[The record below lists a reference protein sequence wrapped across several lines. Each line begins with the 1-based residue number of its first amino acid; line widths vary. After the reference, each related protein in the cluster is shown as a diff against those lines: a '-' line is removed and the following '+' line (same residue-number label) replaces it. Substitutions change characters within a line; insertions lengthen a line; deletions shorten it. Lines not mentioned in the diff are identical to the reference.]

1 MEFSDKD
8 IRRARQI
15 VQILQSK
22 AFNDKAI
29 ASSKFGRH
37 SIITGDTQFQARERG
52 FVLVGGGAA
61 PRGSFDEGRAIAQLF
76 RTNRRNSAIAS
87 SFIGP
92 PEPLTKG
99 KISGVG
105 TNLPAVYD
113 PRLAAFQTARQARFR
128 SEAEAR
134 NRSVDPIFKYRIN
147 SSVGLFHSRSKSAMD
162 SASVFQSAGV
172 SNLERAY
179 ESSISDLHT
188 VPTEEEMLTR
198 DERYER
204 HRLAKQE
211 LNRSRRS
218 GLRAYVYD
226 KMGDYE
232 RTRYDLS
239 QKYKSS
245 SLADAKIRRDALKKL
260 PNWMKALVGGEKAQT
275 KTLFNLANKFG
286 DATKVPIIGNML
298 KNPFALGLGALG
310 LIISAMRRSDQANT
324 SVVDWQNAANLSGA
338 PSKRFSE
345 LALLAGDKDPA
356 AIARRFGKATLKF
369 GDAEMFY
376 SSLAPQIKNVSPIAR
391 MAIASQ
397 LGLDETDFAIMDMMS
412 GRITPDRTRR
422 AMAGKNMAE
431 QLKEV
436 GISSGAGVFDT
447 LEAWRLSIPGM
458 SSAAARDYADIDY
471 VRNKSNKNYG
481 ASMDKYIYGAID
493 SANTYQQTYGT
504 GASNGTGGEK
514 NINVNVTTGDVVLP
528 NAQNGNDVIKGIIN
542 YSADKSDCEAVLHM
556 FDSKT
561 E

>member
-15 VQILQSK
+15 VQILKSK

-61 PRGSFDEGRAIAQLF
+61 PRGSFDEGRAIVQLF
-76 RTNRRNSAIAS
+76 RTDRRNSAIAS

-134 NRSVDPIFKYRIN
+134 NRSVDPMFKYRIN

-172 SNLERAY
+172 GNLERAY

-188 VPTEEEMLTR
+188 VPTEEEMLTK
-198 DERYER
+198 DEKYER
-204 HRLAKQE
+204 DRLAKQE

-218 GLRAYVYD
+218 GLRAYAYD
-226 KMGDYE
+226 QMGDYE
-232 RTRYDLS
+232 RTRYNLS

-245 SLADAKIRRDALKKL
+245 SLADAKIRSNALKKL
-260 PNWMKALVGGEKAQT
+260 PDWMKNLVGNSKLST
-275 KTLFNLANKFG
+275 KFLFNMSNSLDHAKKIPFLGKMLSDPVTAGVSLGMGSIALMQTTSQRGDEANKRWVEQQNRRGVFG
-286 DATKVPIIGNML
+286 NVSQRFTK
-298 KNPFALGLGALG
+298 A
-310 LIISAMRRSDQANT
+310 
-324 SVVDWQNAANLSGA
+324 
-338 PSKRFSE
+338 
-345 LALLAGDKDPA
+345 ALLAGVTDPTKIQDMWGNLFQYGNPEA
-356 AIARRFGKATLKF
+356 FMSSMAEKVKGLKPGVERTLFMQSIGFDPTMMNMLDTYSGLQKATPERKMLGNLTRAKMTQDQMTKTGSGLWDTIVGTF
-369 GDAEMFY
+369 SSA
-376 SSLAPQIKNVSPIAR
+376 SLAARFIAKDDSYYKLES
-391 MAIASQ
+391 AVNSQ
-397 LGLDETDFAIMDMMS
+397 DA
-412 GRITPDRTRR
+412 
-422 AMAGKNMAE
+422 
-431 QLKEV
+431 
-436 GISSGAGVFDT
+436 
-447 LEAWRLSIPGM
+447 
-458 SSAAARDYADIDY
+458 
-471 VRNKSNKNYG
+471 
-481 ASMDKYIYGAID
+481 
-493 SANTYQQTYGT
+493 YQREYRT

-514 NINVNVTTGDVVLP
+514 IVNVNVTTGNVVLP

-542 YSADKSDCEAVLHM
+542 YSADKSDCEAVLYM

>member
-99 KISGVG
+99 KISGIG

-113 PRLAAFQTARQARFR
+113 PRLSAFQMARQARFR

-204 HRLAKQE
+204 DRLAKQE

-218 GLRAYVYD
+218 GLRAYAYD
-226 KMGDYE
+226 QMGDYD

-245 SLADAKIRRDALKKL
+245 SLADAKIRRDALKRL
-260 PNWMKALVGGEKAQT
+260 PGWMKDIVSNSSIST
-275 KTLFNLANKFG
+275 KTLFGLQKQMENFKKIPFVGKMFDPVSMGLGIGVGVVDLAFRGSHAVDKANANLASWGNAKDVYGEVSQRFTKAAMLAGIQDPRKIQDLYGKLTAEKG
-286 DATKVPIIGNML
+286 DADMFLSAIG
-298 KNPFALGLGALG
+298 PG
-310 LIISAMRRSDQANT
+310 
-324 SVVDWQNAANLSGA
+324 
-338 PSKRFSE
+338 
-345 LALLAGDKDPA
+345 
-356 AIARRFGKATLKF
+356 
-369 GDAEMFY
+369 
-376 SSLAPQIKNVSPIAR
+376 IAR
-391 MAIASQ
+391 MKPGREKTAVMKSLRFDPEMMQIASFYSGEKVPEFFRQ
-397 LGLDETDFAIMDMMS
+397 ELGNTVRSNIKKIQMTANPEGLMDFFKGVYGDASVAAKFIDEKDWAYWNDVV
-412 GRITPDRTRR
+412 R
-422 AMAGKNMAE
+422 KNDSVT
-431 QLKEV
+431 K
-436 GISSGAGVFDT
+436 
-447 LEAWRLSIPGM
+447 
-458 SSAAARDYADIDY
+458 
-471 VRNKSNKNYG
+471 
-481 ASMDKYIYGAID
+481 AID
-493 SANTYQQTYGT
+493 SENTYQKTYST
-504 GASNGTGGEK
+504 GASNSPSGGK
-514 NINVNVTTGDVVLP
+514 VINVSISTGDVVLP
-528 NAQNGNDVIKGIIN
+528 NAKDGQ
-542 YSADKSDCEAVLHM
+542 SFADDLFDFSEKKTGTLHA
-556 FDSKT
+556 FDSGIK
-561 E
+561 

>member
-99 KISGVG
+99 KISGIG

-113 PRLAAFQTARQARFR
+113 PRLSAFQMARQARFR

-226 KMGDYE
+226 QMGDYE

-260 PNWMKALVGGEKAQT
+260 PNWMKNLISNSRLST
-275 KTLFNLANKFG
+275 KFLFNMSKGLDHAKKIPFLGKMVSDPVTAGVALGMGSIALMQTTSQRGDEANKRL
-286 DATKVPIIGNML
+286 VEQQN
-298 KNPFALGLGALG
+298 
-310 LIISAMRRSDQANT
+310 RRSVFGNVSQ
-324 SVVDWQNAANLSGA
+324 
-338 PSKRFSE
+338 RFTKA
-345 LALLAGDKDPA
+345 ALLAGVTDPTKIQDMWGNLFQYGNPEVFMSSMA
-356 AIARRFGKATLKF
+356 EKVKGLKPGVERTLFMQSIGLDPTMMNMLDTYSGLQKATPERQMLGNLVRAK
-369 GDAEMFY
+369 
-376 SSLAPQIKNVSPIAR
+376 
-391 MAIASQ
+391 MAQDQMTKTGS
-397 LGLDETDFAIMDMMS
+397 GLWDTI
-412 GRITPDRTRR
+412 
-422 AMAGKNMAE
+422 
-431 QLKEV
+431 V
-436 GISSGAGVFDT
+436 GTF
-447 LEAWRLSIPGM
+447 
-458 SSAAARDYADIDY
+458 SSASVGARFIGRESKYATDNPWAFGPYGYLWNLFVNHAFPGDDPY
-471 VRNKSNKNYG
+471 YKLKS
-481 ASMDKYIYGAID
+481 AVD
-493 SANTYQQTYGT
+493 SQDSYQR
-504 GASNGTGGEK
+504 E
-514 NINVNVTTGDVVLP
+514 
-528 NAQNGNDVIKGIIN
+528 
-542 YSADKSDCEAVLHM
+542 
-556 FDSKT
+556 
-561 E
+561 

>member
-99 KISGVG
+99 KISGIG

-113 PRLAAFQTARQARFR
+113 PRLSAFQMARQARFR

-218 GLRAYVYD
+218 GLRAYAYD
-226 KMGDYE
+226 QMGDYE

-245 SLADAKIRRDALKKL
+245 SLADEKIRRDALKKL
-260 PNWMKALVGGEKAQT
+260 PYWMKNLVGNSKLST
-275 KTLFNLANKFG
+275 KFLFNMSNSLDHAKKIPFLGKMLSDPVTAGVALGMGSIALTQTISQRGDEANKRL
-286 DATKVPIIGNML
+286 VEQQN
-298 KNPFALGLGALG
+298 
-310 LIISAMRRSDQANT
+310 RRSVFGNVSQ
-324 SVVDWQNAANLSGA
+324 
-338 PSKRFSE
+338 RFTKA
-345 LALLAGDKDPA
+345 ALLAGVTEPTKIQDMWGSLFQYGNPEVFMSSMAEKVKGLKPGIERTLFMQSIGLDPTMMNMLD
-356 AIARRFGKATLKF
+356 IYSGLQKATPERQMLGNLTRAKMAQDQMTKTGSGLWDTIVGTF
-369 GDAEMFY
+369 
-376 SSLAPQIKNVSPIAR
+376 SSASVAAR
-391 MAIASQ
+391 FV
-397 LGLDETDFAIMDMMS
+397 GLDD
-412 GRITPDRTRR
+412 PYY
-422 AMAGKNMAE
+422 K
-431 QLKEV
+431 
-436 GISSGAGVFDT
+436 
-447 LEAWRLSIPGM
+447 LE
-458 SSAAARDYADIDY
+458 SAVNSQDA
-471 VRNKSNKNYG
+471 
-481 ASMDKYIYGAID
+481 
-493 SANTYQQTYGT
+493 YQREYST
-504 GASNGTGGEK
+504 GASNEPRGGK
-514 NINVNVTTGDVVLP
+514 TITVNVNTGDVVLP
-528 NAQNGNDVIKGIIN
+528 NAQNGDDVIKGLID
-542 YSADKSDCEAVLHM
+542 YSGNKSDNEAVLNA

>member
-1 MEFSDKD
+1 MASYTNPSDVLSD
-8 IRRARQI
+8 IRRSTVFTPLANFAASIRSI
-15 VQILQSK
+15 TDATRAIKRIETSEINDSILSFVKKSDELKRASRIIRANPGVFESRSQ
-22 AFNDKAI
+22 AI
-29 ASSKFGRH
+29 AWSNKARSISMDAGGNRLSAFQRQFGHTAGTSLFNQENAQLFTNRMAEIGR
-37 SIITGDTQFQARERG
+37 SPRQQRIFDYYQQF
-52 FVLVGGGAA
+52 GGAA
-61 PRGSFDEGRAIAQLF
+61 SADAMDRAEDVVRAEDERKRSEDRLEGRRAFAYD
-76 RTNRRNSAIAS
+76 TADDY
-87 SFIGP
+87 
-92 PEPLTKG
+92 TKM
-99 KISGVG
+99 
-105 TNLPAVYD
+105 
-113 PRLAAFQTARQARFR
+113 R
-128 SEAEAR
+128 
-134 NRSVDPIFKYRIN
+134 
-147 SSVGLFHSRSKSAMD
+147 H
-162 SASVFQSAGV
+162 
-172 SNLERAY
+172 
-179 ESSISDLHT
+179 DL
-188 VPTEEEMLTR
+188 R
-198 DERYER
+198 D
-204 HRLAKQE
+204 
-211 LNRSRRS
+211 
-218 GLRAYVYD
+218 
-226 KMGDYE
+226 
-232 RTRYDLS
+232 
-239 QKYKSS
+239 KYKSS
-245 SLADAKIRRDALKKL
+245 ALADAKIRRDALKKL
-260 PNWMKALVGGEKAQT
+260 PNWMKALIGGEKTQT
-275 KTLFNLANKFG
+275 KTLFNLANKFD
-286 DATKVPIIGNML
+286 DATKIPIIGHML
-298 KNPFALGLGALG
+298 KNPFALGLGTLG
-310 LIISAMRRSDQANT
+310 LISSIMGRSDQANT

-338 PSKRFSE
+338 PSKRFSK

-436 GISSGAGVFDT
+436 GLSSGAGVFDT

-493 SANTYQQTYGT
+493 SANNYQQTYGT

-514 NINVNVTTGDVVLP
+514 TITVNVNTGDVVLP

>member
-15 VQILQSK
+15 VQVLNSK

-76 RTNRRNSAIAS
+76 RTYRRNSAIES

-99 KISGVG
+99 TKSGVG

-113 PRLAAFQTARQARFR
+113 PRLSAFQRARQARFR

-134 NRSVDPIFKYRIN
+134 NRSFDPIFKYRIN
-147 SSVGLFHSRSKSAMD
+147 SSVGLFHSKSKSAMD

-188 VPTEEEMLTR
+188 VPTEEEMLTK

-226 KMGDYE
+226 QMGDYE

-245 SLADAKIRRDALKKL
+245 SLADAKIRSDALKKL
-260 PNWMKALVGGEKAQT
+260 PNWMKNLVDNSKLST
-275 KTLFNLANKFG
+275 KFLFNMSNGIDHAKKIPFL
-286 DATKVPIIGNML
+286 GNML
-298 KNPFALGLGALG
+298 SDPVTAGVALGMGSIALTNATSKRADEANKNIVSQMNARNVYGPVSQTFLKTAHLAGIQDPTKIQELWGKLTTKYGDADAFLSSVGSHTAEMKGGKEKTFLAQALG
-310 LIISAMRRSDQANT
+310 
-324 SVVDWQNAANLSGA
+324 
-338 PSKRFSE
+338 F
-345 LALLAGDKDPA
+345 DP
-356 AIARRFGKATLKF
+356 TL
-369 GDAEMFY
+369 M
-376 SSLAPQIKNVSPIAR
+376 
-391 MAIASQ
+391 
-397 LGLDETDFAIMDMMS
+397 
-412 GRITPDRTRR
+412 
-422 AMAGKNMAE
+422 AMADMYGGGFWNIGAMSERQSLGDLARTKMK
-431 QLKEV
+431 QDQMTRT
-436 GISSGAGVFDT
+436 GSGLFDT
-447 LEAWRLSIPGM
+447 IVGTFSNASVASRFV
-458 SSAAARDYADIDY
+458 DDDKFYDDIIF
-471 VRNKSNKNYG
+471 KKF
-481 ASMDKYIYGAID
+481 KTD
-493 SANTYQQTYGT
+493 SAVNSQDSYQREYST
-504 GASNGTGGEK
+504 GASNSPSGGK
-514 NINVNVTTGDVVLP
+514 VINVSINTGDVVLP
-528 NAQNGNDVIKGIIN
+528 NAKDGQ
-542 YSADKSDCEAVLHM
+542 SFADDLFDFSEKKTGTLHA
-556 FDSKT
+556 FDSGIK
-561 E
+561 